1 MKQLFTLVVFF
12 IGLNIGLYAQTNVSG
27 FITTDS
33 TWTVDGS
40 PYEVISNL
48 QITSS
53 GSLTIDPGVE
63 VWIEANTSIIVDGD
77 LVSNGTTG
85 DRVLFT
91 SRKAPGSRAK
101 GDWNEINVRSG
112 GLASFNAT
120 TIEYGGY
127 SSSYNIGYSCLSSTG
142 GAITVS
148 DNCIIKDSN
157 NTGVEV
163 GNVGNVQIEGAQ
175 ITACRWPIVY
185 GSVANL
191 NFNDDAVDILGNT
204 FNGIFIDFGSI
215 NNDMT
220 LDTISVP
227 YVFNKEMDVESSS
240 TLTVRAGNIIKINC
254 PSINVYGTLVV
265 NGSLAERVYFTSYQN
280 DGRGGDTNNDGAS
293 TVAAPG
299 NWDDIYVPSG
309 GVATFNATTIE
320 YGGYGSTYSISHSCL
335 YNNGG
340 TVTLDVNSVI
350 AESRNVGLRLN
361 NGGNT
366 HIENAQITDCRW
378 PIVYVG
384 ASDLTFLHNDVDIS
398 DNTFNGAYIDFTNLN
413 ETMVLDTL
421 NVPYVIN
428 RNLYVMSS
436 ATLRILAGNIIK
448 FNNDNIYVRG
458 GLIANG
464 SKDDIIYFTS
474 YQNDNLGG
482 DTNNDGAATPP
493 AAGNWGS
500 IRFED
505 SSDDAQCSITYA
517 DFSFGGRSNRAPV
530 WVQNASPTIENCN
543 FENNYI
549 GAYIEY
555 DSSPSFRYNTIGSS
569 SLVPFALTLD
579 ATPDFTD
586 NTFSFSDNEYDA
598 IGLISS
604 TMVASATLP
613 QRDVTGIPNV
623 TYLLLGA
630 VTIPEAITLTIDP
643 GVVIK
648 GMNRNHLFIVEGT
661 LIADGQDEGNRI
673 TFTSVYDDTF
683 GNPSDTNKDGSQ
695 TDPAIGNWGGIVFEN
710 TSDDEQC
717 VLNYTRLQY
726 GAMPSRYY
734 NTQHIS
740 NGEVTLENAS
750 PVITNNIIKDCHYGV
765 YAFQASHSEVLNNE
779 FVNTTYTP
787 VAQSINAMPRYEGN
801 TFVNPGW
808 TAIGII
814 GEKLG
819 FDATLDKDTIAGH
832 ENISYVLLD
841 DLTINSGTYVEVKP
855 GIVLKFNQNKAI
867 TVDGGFK
874 CSGLDNDSITFTS
887 IKDDNYGVPQ
897 DTKNDGDAESPSSGD
912 WSTVRYTGTADD
924 DYNHIIYTR
933 LLYGGGRSYYG
944 VVTWVD
950 AGGSIAASLISDSY
964 YYGLRFDGVS
974 TPDCSD
980 RVIIQNCR
988 YDPIAQSLLALPDMS
1003 FTSPDIASNG
1013 NGSNGIFILE
1023 GDLSS
1028 SAELV
1033 KQDVGGIYNI
1043 AYIIDRLTIG
1053 ENAVLTIEPGVV
1065 IKFRDYYSR
1074 ITVDGALTAN
1084 GTPDEK
1090 IVFTSIKDDSKGG
1103 DTNDD
1108 GFGST
1113 PQKNNWDRII
1123 FNASALEEYN
1133 LLNNCILNYGA
1144 HTYSNW
1150 GKNRS
1155 MVDIFDAF
1163 VEVDSVQVEHSN
1175 HGGIGIFGSSDA
1187 VITNSQFNNIDEAPV
1202 IISMFAEPEFENNG
1216 VSNLG
1221 IVAIGVAQETYSLDD
1236 TIPQR
1241 DFAGIED
1248 ITYYIYN
1255 TLTVNSGTNIVI
1267 PAGTIFKTDGRSAF
1281 NVNGA
1286 LQVNGEPGKPV
1297 VFTDLK
1303 DDAYGHPEDT
1313 NDNGSAD
1320 SPSIQNVPVIT
1331 YQDISNDDSCSVENA
1346 IFRYARCGI
1355 NMEQAA
1361 PDIDASLFENCTW
1374 GVELRGVSTPALTNS
1389 TFNDL
1394 SYAPMVIS
1402 LVSFPRDTVNNVIS
1416 GTTYKA
1422 IGILA
1427 NEELVQDVTLQKNN
1441 FGGVR
1446 NIPYYFSGD
1455 YSIGTSVNL
1464 SVDPGVICK
1473 FNRDARL
1480 TVKRGLIAEGGAT
1493 ADSVIVFTDIK
1504 DDFFGGDT
1512 DSNGPYTYNNNYQN
1526 WDGILFTD
1534 EAYDDS
1540 CRLDHCVIRYAGYSS
1555 TEAAVATAKA
1565 SPLITNSSLT
1575 YNANGVRAT
1584 GASDPIINYC
1594 DIFGNKY
1601 YGVQNVD
1608 QAFIIDA
1615 RYNYWGSDTGPTHAS
1630 NPGGTGDAVTDRVD
1644 YSDFTTGGFTNPLM
1658 GDVSLNGHIQ
1668 AYDASLILQHAASVI
1683 TLSDLQQL
1691 VADVSGEAGITAYDA
1706 SLVLQYV
1713 SGIISSFPAEVI
1725 KSARVALVDN
1735 AVFFSLDDCYPE
1747 GKEFSSQLE
1756 VRNSDG
1762 LLAADI
1768 TLRFNPAILQLKQVN
1783 EGDMN
1788 TLMAYSIDNE
1798 AGMVDLAFAVSESEG
1813 GDGLLAVFDFEVVT
1827 GMGAETAI
1835 GFEELL
1841 VNEQDLISSSKDG
1854 VVILP
1859 INTLWGDIEI
1869 TIAALHQVHPN
1880 PSSGFMEFYY
1890 DVPDDNSEVTVSAY
1904 APDGTLITTL
1914 FAGSLDKGRYHYG
1927 GSDLDGYHGV
1937 IIIRLVVDDQLFTQ
1951 KVVIK

>member
-1 MKQLFTLVVFF
+1 MKKIFTLVVFLM
-12 IGLNIGLYAQTNVSG
+12 GLTMGLFAQTLVSG
-27 FITTDS
+27 FISTDS

-63 VWIEANTSIIVDGD
+63 VWIESNTSIIVDGD
-77 LVSNGTTG
+77 LIANGTLG
-85 DRVLFT
+85 NRVLIT
-91 SRKAPGSRAK
+91 SRKSPGSRAK
-101 GDWNEINVRSG
+101 GDWNEINVRTG
-112 GLASFNAT
+112 GSASFNAT

-127 SSSYNIGYSCLSSTG
+127 SSSYNIAYSCLSSSG
-142 GAITVS
+142 GLITVA

-157 NTGVEV
+157 NSGLEIGNDGV
-163 GNVGNVQIEGAQ
+163 VQIEGAQ
-175 ITACRWPIVY
+175 ITACRWPVVY
-185 GSVANL
+185 GSVASLICNL
-191 NFNDDAVDILGNT
+191 AAVDILGNT
-204 FNGIFIDFGSI
+204 FNGAYVNFASVDS
-215 NNDMT
+215 DMT
-220 LDTISVP
+220 LDTLPVP
-227 YVFNKEMDVESSS
+227 YVFNEELTIQSGS
-240 TLTVRAGNIIKINC
+240 TLTVRAGNIIKING
-254 PSINVYGTLVV
+254 PSVNV
-265 NGSLAERVYFTSYQN
+265 NGTFITEGSLSERVYITSYQN
-280 DGRGGDTNNDGAS
+280 DGRGGDTNNDGTS
-293 TVAAPG
+293 TIAAPG
-299 NWDDIYVPSG
+299 NWDDIYVPAG
-309 GVATFNATTIE
+309 GVAVFNATTIE
-320 YGGYGSTYSISHSCL
+320 YGGYSSTYNINYSSL

-340 TVTLDVNSVI
+340 SITLADDCVI
-350 AESRNVGLRLN
+350 RESTNVGLRLN

-366 HIENAQITDCRW
+366 HFESGQINDCRW
-378 PIVYVG
+378 PIVYHS
-384 ASDLTFLHNDVDIS
+384 ASDLTFSHSNVDIA
-398 DNTFNGAYIDFTNLN
+398 DNTFNGAYVNFGYLN
-413 ETMVLDTL
+413 ETMTLDTL

-428 RNLYVMSS
+428 GNLYVQSP
-436 ATLRILAGNIIK
+436 AALNILAGNVIK
-448 FNNDNIYVRG
+448 FNNSNIYVRG
-458 GLIANG
+458 ILKANG
-464 SKDDIIYFTS
+464 SEDDIIYFTS

-505 SSDDAQCSITYA
+505 GSDDAQCSITNA
-517 DFSFGGRSNRAPV
+517 DFSFGGRGNRAPV
-530 WVQNASPTIENCN
+530 WVQNSSPTIENCN

-549 GAYIEY
+549 GAYIEF

-598 IGLISS
+598 IGIISS

-648 GMNRNHLFIVEGT
+648 GRSQYHLFIVEGT
-661 LIADGQDEGNRI
+661 LIADGQDNDNRI

-683 GNPSDTNKDGSQ
+683 GNPTDTNKDGSQ

-710 TSDDEQC
+710 TSDDERC

-726 GAMPSRYY
+726 GSMPGRYY
-734 NTQHIS
+734 NTQYIS
-740 NGEVTLENAS
+740 GGEVTLENAS
-750 PVITNNIIKDCHYGV
+750 PLITNNIIKDCHYGI
-765 YAFQASHSEVLNNE
+765 YAFQASHPEVLNNE
-779 FVNTTYTP
+779 FVNTSYTP
-787 VAQSINAMPRYEGN
+787 VAQSLNAMPQYAGN

-819 FDATLDKDTIAGH
+819 FDATLDKDTLAGY

-841 DLTINSGTYVEVKP
+841 NLTINSGTQVEVKP
-855 GIVLKFNQNKAI
+855 GIILKFNQNKAI
-867 TVDGGFK
+867 TVGGGFK

-897 DTKNDGDAESPSSGD
+897 DTKNDGDAESPSAGD
-912 WSTVRYTGTADD
+912 WSTLRYTGTADD
-924 DYNHIIYTR
+924 DYNNIIYTR
-933 LLYGGGRSYYG
+933 LLYGGGNNYG

-964 YYGLRFDGVS
+964 YYGLRCDGVS
-974 TPDCSD
+974 TPNWSD

-988 YDPIAQSLLALPDMS
+988 LDPIAQSLLALPDMS

-1023 GDLSS
+1023 GNLSS
-1028 SAELV
+1028 SAELA

-1053 ENAVLTIEPGVV
+1053 ENAILNIEPGVV
-1065 IKFRDYYSR
+1065 VKFRNYYSG

-1084 GTPDEK
+1084 GTPEEK

-1108 GFGST
+1108 GVESN
-1113 PQKNNWDRII
+1113 PQKNDWQRIV
-1123 FNASALEEYN
+1123 FNASALEEFN

-1144 HTYSNW
+1144 YTYSNY

-1163 VEVDSVQVEHSN
+1163 VEVDSVQVEHSRY
-1175 HGGIGIFGSSDA
+1175 GGIGIFGSSNA
-1187 VITNSQFNNIDEAPV
+1187 VVTNSQFNNIDETPV
-1202 IISMFAEPEFENNG
+1202 IISMFAKPEFENNG

-1241 DFAGIED
+1241 DFGGIED
-1248 ITYYIYN
+1248 ITYFIYN

-1267 PAGTIFKTDGRSAF
+1267 PAGTIFKTNGRSAF
-1281 NVNGA
+1281 NVEGA
-1286 LQVNGEPGKPV
+1286 LQVNGEPGNPV

-1303 DDAYGHPEDT
+1303 DDAYGNPEDT
-1313 NDNGSAD
+1313 NDNGEAD
-1320 SPSIQNVPVIT
+1320 SPVIRNVPVIT

-1346 IFRYARCGI
+1346 IFRYARSGI
-1355 NMEQAA
+1355 NMQQAA
-1361 PDIDASLFENCTW
+1361 PDISATLFENCTW
-1374 GVELRGVSTPALTNS
+1374 GVELRGVSTPALTHS

-1394 SYAPMVIS
+1394 TYAPMVIS

-1427 NEELVQDVTLQKNN
+1427 NEELVQDVTLRKNN
-1441 FGGVR
+1441 FAGVR

-1464 SVDPGVICK
+1464 SIDPGVICK
-1473 FNRDARL
+1473 FHQGARL

-1512 DSNGPYTYNNNYQN
+1512 DSNGPYAYSNNYYN

-1555 TEAAVATAKA
+1555 AEAAVAMDKA

-1575 YNANGVRAT
+1575 YNANGVRAA
-1584 GASDPIINYC
+1584 GASNPVINHC
-1594 DIFGNKY
+1594 DLYGNTY
-1601 YGVQNVD
+1601 FGVQNVD
-1608 QAFIIDA
+1608 QAYIIDA
-1615 RYNYWGSDTGPTHAS
+1615 RYNYWGSNTGPTHAS

-1644 YSDFTTGGFTNPLM
+1644 YSDFTSGGFTNPLM

-1683 TLSDLQQL
+1683 TLSDLQQS
-1691 VADVSGEAGITAYDA
+1691 VADVSGAAGITAYDA

-1713 SGIISSFPAEVI
+1713 SGIISSFPAEVL
-1725 KSARVALVDN
+1725 KSSGETNVDVT
-1735 AVFFSLDDCYPE
+1735 AFFSLDDCYPE
-1747 GKEFSSQLE
+1747 ENEFTSRLKLS
-1756 VRNSDG
+1756 NANG
-1762 LLAADI
+1762 LLGADI
-1768 TLRFNPAILQLKQVN
+1768 TLYFNPEILQLKQVN

-1788 TLMAYSIDNE
+1788 TLMSYSINNDE
-1798 AGMVDLAFAVSESEG
+1798 GTVDLAFAWSESAG
-1813 GDGLLAVFDFEVVT
+1813 GDGLLALFDFEVVT
-1827 GMGAETAI
+1827 NSAAETLI

-1841 VNEQDLISSSKDG
+1841 VNEQNFIGNSKEG
-1854 VVILP
+1854 LVVLP
-1859 INTLWGDIEI
+1859 INTLLDEIEI
-1869 TIAALHQVHPN
+1869 DKAALHPIYPN
-1880 PSSGFMEFYY
+1880 PSDGFIEFYY
-1890 DVPDDNSEVTVSAY
+1890 DVADDDSQVSISAY

-1914 FAGSLDKGRYHYG
+1914 FTGALNSGRYHYSA
-1927 GSDLDGYHGV
+1927 SDLDTYHGV
-1937 IIIRLVVDDQLFTQ
+1937 VIIKLMVDDQLFTQ
-1951 KVVIK
+1951 KVVFK